1 MLNGLPAHGA
11 KRNVG
16 LLQLLGAV
24 AAAALVHAA
33 IKRHS
38 DSCLGP
44 VLRYSSEVTSRH

>member
-24 AAAALVHAA
+24 AAAALVHTA
-33 IKRHS
+33 IKRRS
-38 DSCLGP
+38 ISCIGS
-44 VLRYSSEVTSRH
+44 VMLRC